1 MQVFKGTDC
10 LPEWKNPVVAVGAF
24 DGVHLGHVRI
34 LRFLCEQAARVGGT
48 SVVLTFDPHPRSVL
62 YPESTFFT
70 INSLDENLKLIE
82 RQGIDAAV
90 VMPFS
95 REFSQMTYQQFIQEV
110 IMGTLHAHTLVMG
123 PNHAFGHHR
132 EGHHDNIK
140 EYCREHSLQV
150 VDIPEEMWHSAGV
163 HSAVIREHI
172 LKKDWETVDAMLGYS
187 YKLQPRTDNPS
198 ITNNR

>member
-1 MQVFKGTDC
+1 M
-10 LPEWKNPVVAVGAF
+10 PSWKNPVVAVGAF

-34 LRFLCEQAARVGGT
+34 LRFLIEQAARVDGT
-48 SVVLTFDPHPRSVL
+48 SVVLTFDPHPRTVL
-62 YPESTFFT
+62 HPESSFFT
-70 INSLDENLKLIE
+70 INSLDKNLELIE
-82 RQGIDAAV
+82 KQGVDATIV
-90 VMPFS
+90 LPFTLA
-95 REFSQMTYQQFIQEV
+95 FSQKTYQQFIQEV
-110 IMGTLHAHTLVMG
+110 IMETLHAHTLVMG

-187 YKLQPRTDNPS
+187 YKL
-198 ITNNR
+198 NNQ

>member
-1 MQVFKGTDC
+1 MLIYKGIKD
-10 LPEWKNPVVAVGAF
+10 LPKRENPVVAVGAF
-24 DGVHLGHVRI
+24 DGVHLGHARI

-48 SVVLTFDPHPRSVL
+48 SVVLTFDPHPRTVL
-62 YPESTFFT
+62 HPESSFFT
-70 INSLDENLKLIE
+70 INSLDENLKLIDK
-82 RQGIDAAV
+82 QGVDATIV
-90 VMPFS
+90 LPFTLD
-95 REFSQMTYQQFIQEV
+95 FSQMTYQQFIQEV

-140 EYCREHSLQV
+140 DYCRDHHLQV

-172 LKKDWETVDAMLGYS
+172 LQKDWETVDAMLGYH
-187 YKLQPRTDNPS
+187 YQC
-198 ITNNR
+198 

>member
-1 MQVFKGTDC
+1 MLIYKGLEN
-10 LPEWKNPVVAVGAF
+10 LPGWDNPVVAVGAF

-34 LRFLCEQAARVGGT
+34 LRFLIEQAARVNGT
-48 SVVLTFDPHPRSVL
+48 SVVLTFDPHPRTVL
-62 YPESTFFT
+62 HPDPSFFT

-82 RQGIDAAV
+82 KQGVDATIV
-90 VMPFS
+90 LPFS
-95 REFSQMTYQQFIQEV
+95 LDFSQKTYQQFIQEV
-110 IMGTLHAHTLVMG
+110 IMGTLQAHTLVMG

-172 LKKDWETVDAMLGYS
+172 LKKDWETVDAMLGYE
-187 YKLQPRTDNPS
+187 YRRKT
-198 ITNNR
+198 

>member
-1 MQVFKGTDC
+1 MLIYNGIEDF
-10 LPEWKNPVVAVGAF
+10 PEWKNPVVAVGAF

-34 LRFLCEQAARVGGT
+34 LRFLCEQAERVGGT
-48 SVVLTFDPHPRSVL
+48 SVVLTFDPHPRTVL
-62 YPESTFFT
+62 HPESSFFT
-70 INSLDENLKLIE
+70 INSLEKNLKLIE
-82 RQGIDAAV
+82 EQGVDVTV

-95 REFSQMTYQQFIQEV
+95 LDFSLMTYQQFIQKV

-172 LKKDWETVDAMLGYS
+172 LKKDWDTVDAMLGYS
-187 YKLQPRTDNPS
+187 YKLQ
-198 ITNNR
+198 